1 MAAYEVVTLEGLDA
15 LLKLQKLPAAI
26 EVAAYRAINKAAD
39 RGRSDA
45 AVRMRQ
51 QVNFGAAYLSAGGGR
66 LSVDKKAS
74 RGNLVANIIGR
85 DRPTSLARFA
95 VNTQASNKKGVI
107 LQVKP
112 GGVRYLKKAFF
123 VKLRAGA
130 ATTESQHNLGL
141 AIRLPIGQRPRRVD
155 RGGAKQIAPGLWLL
169 YGPSVG
175 QVFNL
180 TRKDIEPATL
190 DFLEAEFERL
200 MEL

>member
-1 MAAYEVVTLEGLDA
+1 MAAYEVVTVEGLKA
-15 LLKLQKLPAAI
+15 LMELQKLPAAI
-26 EVAAYRAINKAAD
+26 ETAAYRAINKAAE
-39 RGRSDA
+39 RGRADA
-45 AVRMRQ
+45 SNRMQR
-51 QVNFGAAYLSAGGGR
+51 QVNFGAAYLAPGAGR
-66 LSVDKKAS
+66 LRVDKQAS
-74 RGNLVANIIGR
+74 RGRLEANIVGR

-95 VNTQASNKKGVI
+95 QAATTSSRSGVI

-112 GGVRYLKKAFF
+112 GSVRYLKKAFF
-123 VKLRAGA
+123 VKLRSGN
-130 ATTESQHNLGL
+130 TETQNNLGL
-141 AIRLPIGQRPRRVD
+141 AIRLPAGQRPRRVD

-190 DFLEAEFERL
+190 DFLEAEFTRL